1 MDVEH
6 PAYAGFRF
14 QLLIRCLQRW
24 AKLAMY
30 AKSAPKGRFYHSDF
44 LEKIW
49 SGRRD
54 SNPRPQPWQGCALP
68 LSYTRILAWPG
79 SLDRRLAYMAQTVLE
94 CNKMLKHGRSILN
107 GKCNADFRFRLKS

>member
-30 AKSAPKGRFYHSDF
+30 AKSAPKGRFYHPDF

-54 SNPRPQPWQGCALP
+54 SNPRPQPWQGPQPIYARVSFCTLYHAKP
-68 LSYTRILAWPG
+68 L
-79 SLDRRLAYMAQTVLE
+79 
-94 CNKMLKHGRSILN
+94 
-107 GKCNADFRFRLKS
+107 

>member
-6 PAYAGFRF
+6 PAYAGYRF

-54 SNPRPQPWQGCALP
+54 SNPRPQPWQGPQAIYARVSICALYHANP
-68 LSYTRILAWPG
+68 L
-79 SLDRRLAYMAQTVLE
+79 
-94 CNKMLKHGRSILN
+94 
-107 GKCNADFRFRLKS
+107 